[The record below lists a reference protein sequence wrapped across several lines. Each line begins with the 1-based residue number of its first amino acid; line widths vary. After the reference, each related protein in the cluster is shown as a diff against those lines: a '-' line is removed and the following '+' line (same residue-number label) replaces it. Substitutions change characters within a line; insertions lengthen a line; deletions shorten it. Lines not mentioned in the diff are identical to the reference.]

1 MKSLLELISKYSSE
15 NSIMPIIALAAI
27 ILVIVLYVLVKPKW
41 VKYTVTFI
49 IVIIGSV
56 MMFSGYKNML
66 ETAGLNMIINATKVL
81 TFGIVGFLFALI
93 LGIIDSLAK
102 IFKRD
107 KKKQKLEKKE
117 DTVRNPEINHTVND
131 STRVIDMKD
140 DSTKVIDMSDDSTK
154 VIDMSDERDTKI
166 HRDDETKQVVFTDK
180 ELNQI
185 EDETQIV
192 DLRKIRNTKS
202 EDK

>member
-66 ETAGLNMIINATKVL
+66 ETAGLTMIINATKVL

>member
-1 MKSLLELISKYSSE
+1 MKSLLELISKYSGE
-15 NSIMPIIALAAI
+15 NSIMPMIALGAI
-27 ILVIVLYVLVKPKW
+27 IFVILLYVLIKEKW
-41 VKYTVTFI
+41 VKYVVTFI

-117 DTVRNPEINHTVND
+117 NTVGQPKINTKVDD

-140 DSTKVIDMSDDSTK
+140 DSTKVINMSDDSTK
-154 VIDMSDERDTKI
+154 VIDMSDDRETKI
-166 HRDDETKQVVFTDK
+166 LRDDETKQVVFTDK
-180 ELNQI
+180 DLNQR
-185 EDETQIV
+185 EDETQII
-192 DLRKIRNTKS
+192 DLRKKINTKS

>member
-1 MKSLLELISKYSSE
+1 
-15 NSIMPIIALAAI
+15 
-27 ILVIVLYVLVKPKW
+27 
-41 VKYTVTFI
+41 
-49 IVIIGSV
+49 

-117 DTVRNPEINHTVND
+117 NTVRQPKINTKVDD

-140 DSTKVIDMSDDSTK
+140 DSTKVINMSDDSTK
-154 VIDMSDERDTKI
+154 VIDMSDDRETKI
-166 HRDDETKQVVFTDK
+166 LRDDETKQVVFTDK
-180 ELNQI
+180 DLNQR
-185 EDETQIV
+185 EDETQII

>member
-15 NSIMPIIALAAI
+15 NSIMPIIALGAI
-27 ILVIVLYVLVKPKW
+27 IFVILLYVLIKEKW
-41 VKYTVTFI
+41 VKYVVTFI